1 MCAHVCMCLCVMR
14 IEGEGGGSG
23 TDAGQIDGSGKGPIL
38 FPLPKVVCEKSY
50 NL

>member
-1 MCAHVCMCLCVMR
+1 MCFCVMG

-23 TDAGQIDGSGKGPIL
+23 TDAGQIDGRVKGPIL
-38 FPLPKVVCEKSY
+38 FPLLKVVSQKSC